1 MVGTI
6 YEEVLTEDG
15 RKYSIEDFVILNLED
30 LAIQSMDS
38 LVLANITSL
47 YS

>member
-15 RKYSIEDFVILNLED
+15 RKYSIKDFVILNLED
-30 LAIQSMDS
+30 LNQWT
-38 LVLANITSL
+38 VQF
-47 YS
+47 